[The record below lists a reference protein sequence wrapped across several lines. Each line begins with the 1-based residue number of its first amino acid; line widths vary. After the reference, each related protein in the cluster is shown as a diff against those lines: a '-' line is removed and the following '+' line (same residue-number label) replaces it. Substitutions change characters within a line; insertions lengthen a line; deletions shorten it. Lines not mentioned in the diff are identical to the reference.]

1 MHLMFSKLKFSIF
14 LNIVYKISIKVPL
27 KSAIFYREKMLQTKI
42 LYGVVFKH
50 KTGLQYTAIRMLHN
64 QQQKQNKYSE
74 HFKTLGLPETATK
87 SNVRY
92 RYIELVKKHHPD
104 TSNDDGEM
112 FNRID
117 HAFKQLLEK
126 FREDQIR

>member
-1 MHLMFSKLKFSIF
+1 
-14 LNIVYKISIKVPL
+14 
-27 KSAIFYREKMLQTKI
+27 MLQSKI
-42 LYGVVFKH
+42 LYGIVWQS
-50 KTGLQYTAIRMLHN
+50 KTGLNYITLRMLHH
-64 QQQKQNKYSE
+64 QHQKQNKYTE

-104 TSNDDGEM
+104 TSNDNGEM

-126 FREDQIR
+126 FREDQLRYTFS